1 MSKIIGI
8 STSFNI
14 NSKSKA
20 ILEAIKTDLKD
31 DLVLIDLK
39 NDFESEIFCEGCK
52 RCIATGSCY
61 KEQNRKLIN
70 ELIHSEIIILAFP
83 IYFGSI
89 SGKSKSLL
97 ESFYCLKNNELEN
110 KKVVVILSAE
120 KEGQEGIAVLE
131 ILPWAFKHKVKL
143 TSIEVVNDTL
153 TIDDKKLLLERLKQN
168 VIEDNNSEMRIQFGK
183 LKYFNKIVDIPI
195 EFDV

>member
-20 ILEAIKTDLKD
+20 ILEALKTDLKD
-31 DLVLIDLK
+31 DLALVDLK
-39 NDFESEIFCEGCK
+39 NDFKPEIFCEGCE
-52 RCIATGSCY
+52 RCISSGICF

-83 IYFGSI
+83 IYYGSI

-110 KKVVVILSAE
+110 KKVIVILAAE

-131 ILPWAFKHKVKL
+131 ILPWAFKHKVML
-143 TSIEVVNDTL
+143 TSIEVVNDTM
-153 TIDDKKLLLERLKQN
+153 TFDDKKLLLERLKQN
-168 VIEDNNSEMRIQFGK
+168 VIEDNDREMRVQFGK